1 MILYKQITYI
11 NIDNVIYKLAKRY
24 TLSRTHD
31 EKKHFTFNEF
41 ISYQKKR
48 KLPNVDITTLNN
60 ISTGIIFNENKDS
73 YSKENIHNS
82 IEVGTF
88 TTIAQTDNYT
98 FDELKTMLS
107 AQEFIKCI
115 INMIKEEGVL

>member
-11 NIDNVIYKLAKRY
+11 NIDNVTYKLAEKY

-31 EKKHFTFNEF
+31 EKKHFTFDEF
-41 ISYQKKR
+41 IAYQKKR
-48 KLPNVDITTLNN
+48 KLSHINITTFN
-60 ISTGIIFNENKDS
+60 GIIFDENKDS
-73 YSKENIHNS
+73 YIKEDIHNS

-107 AQEFIKCI
+107 AQEFVKCI

>member
-11 NIDNVIYKLAKRY
+11 NIDNVTYKLAEKY

-31 EKKHFTFNEF
+31 EKKHFTFDEF
-41 ISYQKKR
+41 IAYQKKR
-48 KLPNVDITTLNN
+48 KLPHINITTFN
-60 ISTGIIFNENKDS
+60 GIIFDENKDS
-73 YSKENIHNS
+73 YIKEDIHNS

-107 AQEFIKCI
+107 AQEFVKCI